1 MDEFITILLEQIR
14 CKRARDGIAKEIMDH
29 IEDATQ
35 GLEQNGMS
43 HEKALAAAV
52 EGMGD
57 PVEIGVEL
65 DRIHRPRMDWR
76 TFILIAAL
84 SLGGLLVQY
93 AVTGVFGTQC
103 LYTMIGLAVMSGICF
118 LDYSFLGRYARG
130 CYWGLTVVFFLL
142 YFGASAGIINSTA
155 YWVNGSLHGF
165 AILTMLYV
173 PVYAGILYTCRGT
186 KLKGLMKTVLY
197 MLLPLFFSLQGSIT
211 ASLCIWVVFYGMI
224 LHALWKGWFGLNR
237 RVAIPVCFFVAF
249 VLPVIVAVLFFFFGA
264 AGYQRM
270 RIAAFLNPDSDAY
283 GAGYFYNVIRSV
295 ISDCRW
301 FGSSGE
307 EEPVQNFYAFGR
319 EWIMTQLVVS
329 YGLVCGFLVIA
340 ALGTLIVKVFGIAM
354 KAGNQ
359 LGSMIGFGCGMLLLT
374 ECGLGVGMNFGL
386 VPSTTVCMPFLTYG
400 ISNSLVY
407 SVLFGFLLSI
417 CRYRSVLTEHS
428 IMHNSGKVMAK

>member
-14 CKRARDGIAKEIMDH
+14 CKRAREGIAKEIMDH

-35 GLEQNGMS
+35 DLEQNGMP

-65 DRIHRPRMDWR
+65 DRIHRPQMDWR
-76 TFILIAAL
+76 TYILIAVL
-84 SLGGLLVQY
+84 SLGGLLAQY
-93 AVTGVFGTQC
+93 LATGVFGTQC

-130 CYWGLTVVFFLL
+130 CYWGLTVIFFLL
-142 YFGASAGIINSTA
+142 YSGASAGIINSTA
-155 YWVNGSLHGF
+155 YRVNGSLHGF

-186 KLKGLMKTVLY
+186 KLKGLMKAAVY

-224 LHALWKGWFGLNR
+224 LYALWKGWFGLNR
-237 RVAIPVCFFVAF
+237 NVAIPACVFVAF
-249 VLPVIVAVLFFFFGA
+249 VLPIIVAVLFFFFGA
-264 AGYQRM
+264 AQYQRV
-270 RIAAFLNPDSDAY
+270 RIAAFLNSDSDTY
-283 GAGYFYNVIRSV
+283 GAGYFYNVLRSA

-301 FGSSGE
+301 FGSVGE
-307 EEPVQNFYAFGR
+307 DGPVQNFYAFGR
-319 EWIMTQLVVS
+319 DWIMTQLVVS
-329 YGLVCGFLVIA
+329 YGLVCGFFIIA
-340 ALGTLIVKVFGIAM
+340 ALGTLIIKVFGIAM

-359 LGSMIGFGCGMLLLT
+359 LGSMIGFGCGMLLLV
-374 ECGLGVGMNFGL
+374 ECGLGIGMNFGL
-386 VPSTTVCMPFLTYG
+386 FPSTTVCMPFLTYG
-400 ISNSLVY
+400 ISNSVVY